1 MECVKKWYTYHLESV
16 LENKKRKFLQTD
28 TEIEHR
34 RPDIAIIVK
43 EKRECKIIYIA
54 VSGITKSTQRN

>member
-1 MECVKKWYTYHLESV
+1 MECVKKWYIYHPESV
-16 LENKKRKFLQTD
+16 LENKKLKFLQTD

-54 VSGITKSTQRN
+54 VSGITKSTQSN